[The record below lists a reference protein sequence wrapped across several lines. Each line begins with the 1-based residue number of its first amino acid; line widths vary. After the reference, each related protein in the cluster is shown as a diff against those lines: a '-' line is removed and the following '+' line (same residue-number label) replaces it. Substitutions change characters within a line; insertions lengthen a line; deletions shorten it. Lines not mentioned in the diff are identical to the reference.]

1 MAAPSRSKNALISAS
16 PLTQHV
22 RRPCGGG
29 LKDRIKHRANKW
41 HAQLPHWQERRKQL
55 IEPQRRAVERVFGTL
70 KRSYGYR
77 RVRYRRVACNKLKL
91 CSKVLAYNLRQA
103 APLNAAAG

>member
-16 PLTQHV
+16 PPDATCAETC
-22 RRPCGGG
+22 RRG

-77 RVRYRRVACNKLKL
+77 RVRYRRVACNKLEL
-91 CSKVLAYNLRQA
+91 CSKVLAYNLRKA
-103 APLNAAAG
+103 APPSAQAG